1 MLVALQSRWIMRE
14 AADPILTQ
22 FGVPPNR
29 GSEAL
34 ALEVDRSTGLLH
46 ESGVAVPFVEEM
58 IELGVRWRN
67 LGAAATVLTESTDPI
82 DPDLIRADSAWLR
95 FGEALV
101 TDLAR
106 TVSDPVDPDVVRAA
120 WLQWAVESAA
130 TMITRGQVDEQD
142 PDLVRA
148 EPLRSFNDNAETD
161 RTHVGGDQPEPDLLG
176 LEIAHDQRLNAG

>member
-29 GSEAL
+29 GSGAL

-58 IELGVRWRN
+58 IEMGVRWRN

-95 FGEALV
+95 FGQALV
-101 TDLAR
+101 TDLTK
-106 TVSDPVDPDVVRAA
+106 TVSDPVDPDVVRDA

-130 TMITRGQVDEQD
+130 TTITREQGDEPD

-148 EPLRSFNDNAETD
+148 EPLRSFNGNAATD
-161 RTHVGGDQPEPDLLG
+161 RTHVDGDQPDPDLLR
-176 LEIAHDQRLNAG
+176 LEIVHDQRLNVG